1 MSFGLRNAPST
12 FLAIMNDILRP
23 YLRKFILVFFDDILI
38 YSIML
43 EEHVG
48 YLTTVLEVLKENQ
61 FVANFK
67 KCHFRTTSI
76 EYLGHIVSAEGVLA
90 DSTKIEAMQQ
100 WSIPRNIKE
109 LHGFFGLTNYY
120 HKFVANYGSIA
131 LPLTQLL
138 KKGNFVWTTKAEDAF
153 HWLKKAM
160 TTFRCWAH
168 RNLKSHL

>member
-1 MSFGLRNAPST
+1 
-12 FLAIMNDILRP
+12 
-23 YLRKFILVFFDDILI
+23 
-38 YSIML
+38 ML

-90 DSTKIEAMQQ
+90 DPTKIEAMQQ
-100 WSIPRNIKE
+100 WSVPRNIKD

-138 KKGNFVWTTKAEDAF
+138 KKGNFV
-153 HWLKKAM
+153 
-160 TTFRCWAH
+160 
-168 RNLKSHL
+168 